1 MPVAPSLPPFPRS
14 ALLLDVDGTLLD
26 FAPTPE
32 GVVVPPEL
40 LAALGRIKPLLG
52 GALGVISG
60 REVAQVDRLL
70 GGAPHAVAG
79 EHGGAIRHGPGGPVE
94 RPDLPTAPRAWL
106 DAAEQAVA
114 AHPGTRLEHKARGFV
129 LHYRGAPEAG
139 LDFGAMLR
147 GLVAGSAHFE
157 LLDGNM
163 AWEIR
168 PRGVDKGKAVAALM
182 ARPPFAGRLPVF
194 IGDDVTDHDG
204 IRMADAMGGA
214 GLLVADAFATPACVR
229 AWLAQVAEN
238 GGW

>member
-1 MPVAPSLPPFPRS
+1 MPVMPPLPPFARS

-32 GVVVPPEL
+32 SVIVPPEL
-40 LAALGRIKPLLG
+40 LASLGRIRASLG

-60 REVAQVDRLL
+60 REIAQVGRLL
-70 GGAPHAVAG
+70 GDAPHAVAG
-79 EHGGAIRHGPGGPVE
+79 EHGGAIRHEPGGSVE
-94 RPDLPTAPRAWL
+94 RPALPAAPPGWL
-106 DAAEQAVA
+106 DRAEREVA
-114 AHPGTRLEHKARGFV
+114 AHPGTRLERKARGFV
-129 LHYRGAPEAG
+129 LHYRGAPDAG
-139 LDFGAMLR
+139 PAFGAMLR
-147 GLVAGSAHFE
+147 GLVADSPAFE

-168 PRGVDKGKAVAALM
+168 PRGADKGGAVAALM

-204 IRMADAMGGA
+204 IRMARSMGGA
-214 GLLVADAFATPACVR
+214 GLLVADVFADPPGVR
-229 AWLAQVAEN
+229 AWLARVAED